1 MKRSTRLGAVLVT
14 LACALAPAAADTG
27 HGKMEGRGGEGSRR
41 FCGGQFAQAVGL
53 TEEQKASLATLR
65 QQAGESAK
73 PLKEQAH
80 AYRRQMQ
87 EMLESANPDAAA
99 VGRLA
104 IQARDIHKQIRAS
117 FEKAESDFVASLS
130 ADQKTKYEAF
140 RETNPRCGVFGR
152 GKGGRGMERG
162 MERGRGRSF

>member
-1 MKRSTRLGAVLVT
+1 MKRSSRLGAVLVT
-14 LACALAPAAADTG
+14 IACALAPAAADAD
-27 HGKMEGRGGEGSRR
+27 HGGREGRSGKEGRR
-41 FCGGQFAQAVGL
+41 FCGDQFAQAVGL

-73 PLKEQAH
+73 PLGEQAR
-80 AYRRQMQ
+80 AYRRQMH

-117 FEKAESDFVASLS
+117 FEKAESDFVAALS
-130 ADQKTKYEAF
+130 ADQKSKYETF
-140 RETNPRCGVFGR
+140 REANPRCGVFGR
-152 GKGGRGMERG
+152 GKAGRGMGR
-162 MERGRGRSF
+162 ERGRAF

>member
-1 MKRSTRLGAVLVT
+1 MKQSSRLGAVLVT
-14 LACALAPAAADTG
+14 IACALAPAAAEAG
-27 HGKMEGRGGEGSRR
+27 RGKVEGRHGEGSRR
-41 FCGGQFAQAVGL
+41 FCGDKFEQAVGL

-73 PLKEQAH
+73 PLGEQAR
-80 AYRRQMQ
+80 AYRRQMH

-140 RETNPRCGVFGR
+140 RQANPRCGVFGR
-152 GKGGRGMERG
+152 GKGSRGLG
-162 MERGRGRSF
+162 HERGRAF

>member
-1 MKRSTRLGAVLVT
+1 MKRSTRLGAVLLT
-14 LACALAPAAADTG
+14 IACALAPAAAETG
-27 HGKMEGRGGEGSRR
+27 RGRMEGRHEGSGR
-41 FCGGQFAQAVGL
+41 FCGDQFAQAVGL

-73 PLKEQAH
+73 PLGEQAR
-80 AYRRQMQ
+80 AYRRQMH
-87 EMLESANPDAAA
+87 EMLEGANPDAAA

-104 IQARDIHKQIRAS
+104 IQARDIHMQIRAG

-140 RETNPRCGVFGR
+140 REANPRCGVFGR
-152 GKGGRGMERG
+152 GKAGRGMRH
-162 MERGRGRSF
+162 ERGRAF